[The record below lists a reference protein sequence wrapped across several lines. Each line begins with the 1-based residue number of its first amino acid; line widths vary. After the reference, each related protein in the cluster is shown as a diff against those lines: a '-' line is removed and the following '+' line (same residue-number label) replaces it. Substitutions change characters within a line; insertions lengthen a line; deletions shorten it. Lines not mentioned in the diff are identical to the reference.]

1 MFSMETAAP
10 GDPEKEEDIMRKTM
24 KATALFLA
32 AGLLLTACGAKSDT
46 TATTAAAGG
55 TDTTAAA
62 AEADASKPSFV
73 FVCTGQL
80 GDKSFND
87 SANAGMEK
95 IASDLGCEVK
105 VIEIGRD
112 QTKWEPTFQDLA
124 EEGKYDVIISNGSSS
139 AEVIEKVAEEF
150 PNQKFVMFDSDMEE
164 GKWPNLYAI
173 SYKQNEGS
181 YLAGVL
187 AALVTESDMPNANE
201 DKKIGFVGGS
211 EHPIITDFLV
221 GYIAG
226 AKSVDPDIK
235 VYVSYIGSWDD
246 TAKGKETAIAQ
257 YNQGVDIIFPAAE
270 QAGLGCVEAAAEMG
284 KYIIG
289 VDSDQAMLFSG
300 SDEDK
305 ANVILSS
312 VLKNVG
318 DSLVRMAEMEE
329 EGTVPYGKC
338 EFLGLKENGA
348 GLADNEYFQK
358 NVPDDI
364 KNTIEEKKQ
373 EVLDGKIEIPTAL
386 GDADQ
391 NEVQALIDSV
401 AP

>member
-1 MFSMETAAP
+1 MKKSM
-10 GDPEKEEDIMRKTM
+10 K
-24 KATALFLA
+24 
-32 AGLLLTACGAKSDT
+32 T
-46 TATTAAAGG
+46 TAISLAVAMTLTTLGS
-55 TDTTAAA
+55 TAFAYA
-62 AEADASKPSFV
+62 AEASDSDSDKPSFV

-95 IASDLGCEVK
+95 IASDLGCEMK
-105 VIEIGRD
+105 VIEVGRD
-112 QTKWEPTFQDLA
+112 QTKWQPTFEDLA
-124 EEGKYDVIISNGSSS
+124 DEGKYDVIISNGSSS
-139 AEVIEKVAEEF
+139 AEVIEQVAEEF
-150 PNQKFVMFDSDMEE
+150 PDQKFVMFDSDMEE
-164 GKWPNLYAI
+164 GTWPNLYAI

-187 AALVTESDMPNANE
+187 AALVTESDMENSNE
-201 DKKIGFVGGS
+201 DKKIGFIGGS
-211 EHPIITDFLV
+211 EHPVITDFLV

-270 QAGLGCVEAAAEMG
+270 QAGLGCVEAAAEMD

-289 VDSDQAMLFSG
+289 VDSDQSMLFSG
-300 SDEDK
+300 TDEDK
-305 ANVILSS
+305 ANVILTS

-318 DSLVRMAEMEE
+318 DSLVRMAEMEI
-329 EGTVPYGKC
+329 EGTVPYGSC
-338 EFLGLKENGA
+338 ETLGLKENGA
-348 GLADNEYFQK
+348 GLADNDYYQK

-364 KNTIEEKKQ
+364 KATIEEKKQ
-373 EVLDGKIEIPTAL
+373 EVLDGKVDIPTAL

-391 NEVQALIDSV
+391 DEVQALIDSV

>member
-1 MFSMETAAP
+1 MF
-10 GDPEKEEDIMRKTM
+10 KKR
-24 KATALFLA
+24 LNVFLA
-32 AGLLLTACGAKSDT
+32 LALAAAMLAGCGASESGNSGNSGEGE
-46 TATTAAAGG
+46 AE
-55 TDTTAAA
+55 AA
-62 AEADASKPSFV
+62 AEADESKPSFV

-87 SANAGMEK
+87 SANAGIEE
-95 IASDLGCEVK
+95 IASALGCETR
-105 VIEIGRD
+105 VIEVGRD

-124 EEGKYDVIISNGSSS
+124 EEGEYDVIISNGSSS
-139 AEVIEKVAEEF
+139 IETIQKVAEEF
-150 PNQKFVMFDSDMEE
+150 PEQKFVAFDCTIETDQY
-164 GKWPNLYAI
+164 PNLYAI

-187 AALVTESDMPNANE
+187 AALVTQSDMEYANADN
-201 DKKIGFVGGS
+201 KIGFIGGS

-270 QAGLGCVEAAAEMG
+270 QAGLGCVEAAVDMG

-289 VDSDQAMLFSG
+289 VDSDQSMLFAG
-300 SDEDK
+300 VDEDK
-305 ANVILSS
+305 ANVILTS

-318 DSLVRMAEMEE
+318 DSLVRMANMEM
-329 EGTVPYGKC
+329 EGTVPWGDY
-338 EFLGLKENGA
+338 EELGIAENGA
-348 GLADNEYFQK
+348 GIADNEYFQK

-364 KNTIEEKKQ
+364 KSVIEEKKQ
-373 EVLDGKIEIPTAL
+373 EVIDGNVEIPTAL

-391 NEVQALIDSV
+391 TEVQALIDSV

>member
-1 MFSMETAAP
+1 MFKKKVNA
-10 GDPEKEEDIMRKTM
+10 
-24 KATALFLA
+24 FLA
-32 AGLLLTACGAKSDT
+32 LVLASAMLAGCGASGNNSGEEAQSES
-46 TATTAAAGG
+46 TAE
-55 TDTTAAA
+55 TD
-62 AEADASKPSFV
+62 DSKPSFV

-87 SANAGMEK
+87 SANEGVME
-95 IASDLGCEVK
+95 IAESLGCETR
-105 VIEIGRD
+105 VIEVGRD

-124 EEGKYDVIISNGSSS
+124 EEGEYDVIISNGSSS
-139 AEVIEKVAEEF
+139 IETIQKVAEEF
-150 PNQKFVMFDSDMEE
+150 PEQKFVAFDCTIETD
-164 GKWPNLYAI
+164 KYPNLYAI

-187 AALVTESDMPNANE
+187 AALVTKSDMENANE
-201 DKKIGFVGGS
+201 ENKIGFIGGS

-270 QAGLGCVEAAAEMG
+270 QAGLGCVEAAVEMG

-289 VDSDQAMLFSG
+289 VDSDQSMLFAG
-300 SDEDK
+300 VDEDK
-305 ANVILSS
+305 ANVILTS

-318 DSLVRMAEMEE
+318 DSLVRMANMEI
-329 EGTVPYGKC
+329 EGTVPWGSY
-338 EFLGLKENGA
+338 EELGIAENGA
-348 GLADNEYFQK
+348 GLADNEYYQK
-358 NVPDDI
+358 NVPDEI
-364 KNTIEEKKQ
+364 KTVIEESKQ
-373 EVLDGKIEIPTAL
+373 EVIDGNVEIPTAL

-391 NEVQALIDSV
+391 AEVQALIDSV

>member
-1 MFSMETAAP
+1 MKKRLVMLAAMTAVCA
-10 GDPEKEEDIMRKTM
+10 G
-24 KATALFLA
+24 LA
-32 AGLLLTACGAKSDT
+32 AGCTVN
-46 TATTAAAGG
+46 
-55 TDTTAAA
+55 
-62 AEADASKPSFV
+62 AEGSEDKPSFV

-87 SANAGMEK
+87 SANEGITK
-95 IASDLGCEVK
+95 IAEQLGCETK

-112 QTKWEPTFQDLA
+112 QTKWEPTFMDLA

-139 AEVIEKVAEEF
+139 AEVIEMVAEEF
-150 PNQKFVMFDSDMEE
+150 PEQKFVMFDATMEE
-164 GKWPNLYAI
+164 DKYPNLYAI

-187 AALVTESDMPNANE
+187 AALVTESDMENANE
-201 DKKIGFVGGS
+201 EKKIGFVGGS

-226 AKSVDPDIK
+226 AKSVDEDIK

-289 VDSDQAMLFSG
+289 VDSDQAMLFKG
-300 SDEDK
+300 TDEGK

-312 VLKNVG
+312 VLKQVG
-318 DSLVRMAEMEE
+318 DSLVRMAEMEI
-329 EGTVPYGKC
+329 EGTVPYGKY
-338 EFLGLKENGA
+338 EELGIQENGT
-348 GLADNEYFQK
+348 GLAVNEYYEA
-358 NVPDDI
+358 NVPEEI
-364 KNTIEEKKQ
+364 RTVVEEKKE
-373 EVLDGKIEIPTAL
+373 EVVNGNVEIPTAL

-391 NEVQALIDSV
+391 DEVQALIDSV

>member
-1 MFSMETAAP
+1 MFKKKVNA
-10 GDPEKEEDIMRKTM
+10 
-24 KATALFLA
+24 FLA
-32 AGLLLTACGAKSDT
+32 LVLASAMLGGCGASGNNSGEEAQSES
-46 TATTAAAGG
+46 TAE
-55 TDTTAAA
+55 TD
-62 AEADASKPSFV
+62 DSKPSFV

-87 SANAGMEK
+87 SANEGVME
-95 IASDLGCEVK
+95 IAESLGCETR
-105 VIEIGRD
+105 VIEVGRD

-124 EEGKYDVIISNGSSS
+124 EEGEYDVIISNGSSS
-139 AEVIEKVAEEF
+139 IETIQKVVEEF
-150 PNQKFVMFDSDMEE
+150 PEQKFVAFDCTIETD
-164 GKWPNLYAI
+164 KYPNLYAI

-187 AALVTESDMPNANE
+187 AALVTKSDMENANE
-201 DKKIGFVGGS
+201 ENKIGFIGGS

-270 QAGLGCVEAAAEMG
+270 QAGLGCVEAAVEMG

-289 VDSDQAMLFSG
+289 VDSDQSMLFAG
-300 SDEDK
+300 VDEDK
-305 ANVILSS
+305 ANVILTS

-318 DSLVRMAEMEE
+318 DSLVRMANMEI
-329 EGTVPYGKC
+329 EGTVPWGSY
-338 EFLGLKENGA
+338 EELGIAENGA
-348 GLADNEYFQK
+348 GLADNEYYQK
-358 NVPDDI
+358 NVPDEI
-364 KNTIEEKKQ
+364 KTVIEESKQ
-373 EVLDGKIEIPTAL
+373 EVIDGNVEIPTAL

-391 NEVQALIDSV
+391 AEVQALIDSV

>member
-1 MFSMETAAP
+1 MF
-10 GDPEKEEDIMRKTM
+10 KKR
-24 KATALFLA
+24 LNVFLA
-32 AGLLLTACGAKSDT
+32 LALAAAMLAGCGASESGNSGNSGEGET
-46 TATTAAAGG
+46 E
-55 TDTTAAA
+55 AA
-62 AEADASKPSFV
+62 AEADESKPSFV

-87 SANAGMEK
+87 SANAGIEE
-95 IASDLGCEVK
+95 IAASLGCETR
-105 VIEIGRD
+105 VIEVGRD

-124 EEGKYDVIISNGSSS
+124 EEGEYDVIISNGSSS
-139 AEVIEKVAEEF
+139 IETIQKVAEEF
-150 PNQKFVMFDSDMEE
+150 PEQKFVAFDCTIETDQY
-164 GKWPNLYAI
+164 PNLYAI

-187 AALVTESDMPNANE
+187 AALVTQSVMEYANADN
-201 DKKIGFVGGS
+201 KIGFIGGS

-270 QAGLGCVEAAAEMG
+270 QAGLGCVEAAVDMG

-289 VDSDQAMLFSG
+289 VDSDQSMLFAG
-300 SDEDK
+300 VDEDK
-305 ANVILSS
+305 ANVILTS

-318 DSLVRMAEMEE
+318 DSLVRMANMEM
-329 EGTVPYGKC
+329 EGTVPWGDY
-338 EFLGLKENGA
+338 EELGIAENGA
-348 GLADNEYFQK
+348 GIADNEYFQK

-364 KNTIEEKKQ
+364 KSVIEEKKQ
-373 EVLDGKIEIPTAL
+373 EVIDGNVEIPTAL

-391 NEVQALIDSV
+391 TEVQALIDSV

>member
-1 MFSMETAAP
+1 MKMF
-10 GDPEKEEDIMRKTM
+10 RKTVSSLLAVAL
-24 KATALFLA
+24 ATSMMV
-32 AGLLLTACGAKSDT
+32 GCGAKST
-46 TATTAAAGG
+46 TSEGTAESTETEEAGTE
-55 TDTTAAA
+55 TDS
-62 AEADASKPSFV
+62 SKPSFV

-87 SANAGMEK
+87 SANSGIEE
-95 IASDLGCEVK
+95 IAASLGCETK

-139 AEVIEKVAEEF
+139 IEVIEKVAEEF
-150 PNQKFVMFDSDMEE
+150 PEQKFVAFDTTIEE
-164 GKWPNLYAI
+164 GKYPNLYAI

-187 AALVTESDMPNANE
+187 AALVTESDMEYANP
-201 DKKIGFVGGS
+201 DKKIGFIGGS

-226 AKSVDPDIK
+226 AKSVDPEIK

-257 YNQGVDIIFPAAE
+257 YNQGVDIVFPAAE
-270 QAGLGCVEAAAEMG
+270 QAGLGCVEAAVEMG
-284 KYIIG
+284 KYYIG
-289 VDSDQAMLFSG
+289 VDSDQSMLFAG
-300 SDEDK
+300 VDEAK
-305 ANVILSS
+305 ANAILTS

-318 DSLVRMAEMEE
+318 SSLVRMANMEI
-329 EGTVPYGKC
+329 EGTVPYGSY
-338 EFLGLKENGA
+338 EELGIAEDGA
-348 GLADNEYFQK
+348 GIAYNEYYEK
-358 NVPDDI
+358 NVPDEI
-364 KNTIEEKKQ
+364 KAEVEAKKE
-373 EVLDGKIEIPTAL
+373 EVLKGTVEIPTAL

>member
-1 MFSMETAAP
+1 MF
-10 GDPEKEEDIMRKTM
+10 KKR
-24 KATALFLA
+24 LNVFLA
-32 AGLLLTACGAKSDT
+32 LALAAAMLAGCGASESGNSGNSGEGET
-46 TATTAAAGG
+46 E
-55 TDTTAAA
+55 AA
-62 AEADASKPSFV
+62 AEADESKPSFV

-87 SANAGMEK
+87 SANAGIEE
-95 IASDLGCEVK
+95 IAASLGCETR
-105 VIEIGRD
+105 VIEVGRD

-124 EEGKYDVIISNGSSS
+124 EEGEYDVIISNGSSS
-139 AEVIEKVAEEF
+139 IETIQKVAEEF
-150 PNQKFVMFDSDMEE
+150 PEQKFVAFDCTIETDQY
-164 GKWPNLYAI
+164 PNLYAI

-187 AALVTESDMPNANE
+187 AALVTQSDMEYANADN
-201 DKKIGFVGGS
+201 KIGFIGGS

-270 QAGLGCVEAAAEMG
+270 QAGLGCVEAAVDMG

-289 VDSDQAMLFSG
+289 VDSDQSMLFAG
-300 SDEDK
+300 VDEDK
-305 ANVILSS
+305 ANVILTS

-318 DSLVRMAEMEE
+318 DSLVRMANMEL
-329 EGTVPYGKC
+329 C
-338 EFLGLKENGA
+338 RGA
-348 GLADNEYFQK
+348 IMRSSASLRTE
-358 NVPDDI
+358 
-364 KNTIEEKKQ
+364 
-373 EVLDGKIEIPTAL
+373 
-386 GDADQ
+386 
-391 NEVQALIDSV
+391 QASLTTSISRRTFRMTSSL
-401 AP
+401 

>member
-1 MFSMETAAP
+1 MFKKKVNA
-10 GDPEKEEDIMRKTM
+10 
-24 KATALFLA
+24 FLA
-32 AGLLLTACGAKSDT
+32 LVLASAMLAGCGASGNNSGEEAQSES
-46 TATTAAAGG
+46 TAE
-55 TDTTAAA
+55 TD
-62 AEADASKPSFV
+62 DSKPSFV

-87 SANAGMEK
+87 SANEGVME
-95 IASDLGCEVK
+95 IAESLGCETR
-105 VIEIGRD
+105 VIEVGRD
-112 QTKWEPTFQDLA
+112 QTKWEPTFQYLA
-124 EEGKYDVIISNGSSS
+124 EEGEYDVIISNGSSS
-139 AEVIEKVAEEF
+139 IETIQKVAEEF
-150 PNQKFVMFDSDMEE
+150 PEQKFVAFDCTIETD
-164 GKWPNLYAI
+164 KYPNLYAI

-187 AALVTESDMPNANE
+187 AALVTKSDMENANE
-201 DKKIGFVGGS
+201 ENKIGFIGGS

-270 QAGLGCVEAAAEMG
+270 QAGLGCVEAAVEMG

-289 VDSDQAMLFSG
+289 VDSDQSMLFAG
-300 SDEDK
+300 VDEDK
-305 ANVILSS
+305 ANVILTS

-318 DSLVRMAEMEE
+318 DSLVRMANMEI
-329 EGTVPYGKC
+329 EGTVPWGSY
-338 EFLGLKENGA
+338 EELGIAENGA
-348 GLADNEYFQK
+348 GLADNEYYQK
-358 NVPDDI
+358 NVPDEI
-364 KNTIEEKKQ
+364 KTVIEESKQ
-373 EVLDGKIEIPTAL
+373 EVIDGNVEIPTAL

-391 NEVQALIDSV
+391 AEVQALIDSV

>member
-1 MFSMETAAP
+1 MFKKSIAMLMAAAMSAAVLAGCGSSTSAPAAAPAASAASETA
-10 GDPEKEEDIMRKTM
+10 EKAEE
-24 KATALFLA
+24 
-32 AGLLLTACGAKSDT
+32 
-46 TATTAAAGG
+46 
-55 TDTTAAA
+55 A
-62 AEADASKPSFV
+62 AEETADKPSFV

-87 SANAGMEK
+87 SANSGIEE
-95 IASDLGCEVK
+95 IAASLGCETK

-139 AEVIEKVAEEF
+139 IEVIEKVAEEF
-150 PNQKFVMFDSDMEE
+150 PEQKFVAFDTTIEE
-164 GKWPNLYAI
+164 GKYDNLYAI

-187 AALVTESDMPNANE
+187 AALVTNSDMEFANE
-201 DKKIGFVGGS
+201 EKKIGFIGGS

-226 AKSVDPDIK
+226 AKAVDPEIK

-257 YNQGVDIIFPAAE
+257 FNQGVDIVFPAAE
-270 QAGLGCVEAAAEMG
+270 QAGLGCVEAAVEMG
-284 KYIIG
+284 KYCIG
-289 VDSDQAMLFSG
+289 VDSDQSLLFKG
-300 SDEDK
+300 VDEDK
-305 ANVILSS
+305 ANTILTS

-318 DSLVRMAEMEE
+318 SSLVRMANMEI
-329 EGTVPYGKC
+329 EGTVPYGSF
-338 EFLGLKENGA
+338 EELGIAEDGA
-348 GLADNEYFQK
+348 GIADNEYYQK
-358 NVPDDI
+358 NVPDEI
-364 KNTIEEKKQ
+364 KEQVQAKKD
-373 EVLDGKIEIPTAL
+373 EVLAGGVDIPTAL
-386 GDADQ
+386 GNADQ
-391 NEVQALIDSV
+391 AEVQAIIDSV

>member
-1 MFSMETAAP
+1 MFKKKVNA
-10 GDPEKEEDIMRKTM
+10 
-24 KATALFLA
+24 FLA
-32 AGLLLTACGAKSDT
+32 LVLASAMLAGCGASGNNSGEEAQSES
-46 TATTAAAGG
+46 TAE
-55 TDTTAAA
+55 TD
-62 AEADASKPSFV
+62 DSKPSFV

-87 SANAGMEK
+87 SANEGVME
-95 IASDLGCEVK
+95 IAESLGCETR
-105 VIEIGRD
+105 VIEVGRD

-124 EEGKYDVIISNGSSS
+124 EEGEYDVIISNGSSS
-139 AEVIEKVAEEF
+139 IETIQKVAEEF
-150 PNQKFVMFDSDMEE
+150 PEQKFVAFDCTIETD
-164 GKWPNLYAI
+164 KYPNLYAI

-187 AALVTESDMPNANE
+187 AALVTKSDMENANE
-201 DKKIGFVGGS
+201 ENKIGFIGGS

-270 QAGLGCVEAAAEMG
+270 QAGLGCVEAAVEMG

-289 VDSDQAMLFSG
+289 VDSDQSMLFAG
-300 SDEDK
+300 VDEDK
-305 ANVILSS
+305 DNVILTS

-318 DSLVRMAEMEE
+318 DSLVRMANMEI
-329 EGTVPYGKC
+329 EGTVPWGSY
-338 EFLGLKENGA
+338 EELGIAENGA
-348 GLADNEYFQK
+348 GLADNEYYQK
-358 NVPDDI
+358 NVPDEI
-364 KNTIEEKKQ
+364 KTVIEESKQ
-373 EVLDGKIEIPTAL
+373 EVIDGNVEIPTAL

-391 NEVQALIDSV
+391 AEVQALIDSV

>member
-1 MFSMETAAP
+1 M
-10 GDPEKEEDIMRKTM
+10 KKTM

-32 AGLLLTACGAKSDT
+32 AGLLLTACGGKTDT
-46 TATTAAAGG
+46 AATTAAAESAKADAG
-55 TDTTAAA
+55 TTAAA
-62 AEADASKPSFV
+62 AEADAKKPSFV

-95 IASDLGCEVK
+95 IASDLGCEIK

-139 AEVIEKVAEEF
+139 AEVIEQVAEEF
-150 PNQKFVMFDSDMEE
+150 PDQKFVMFDSDMEE

-187 AALVTESDMPNANE
+187 AALVTESKDMPNANE

-246 TAKGKETAIAQ
+246 TAKGKVILNKTDKETGEPLKGVEFELRDSKGKVLETLKTDAAGHAESKLYEIATFKNGKYDTAIKYYLVETKTLDGYTLDQTKHEVTFAYADDSTPVVEVTFNLTNEKPEVPETPSTPDVPQ
-257 YNQGVDIIFPAAE
+257 SHEETKVSDAPKTGDNTNIWLPILLLLISTGGM
-270 QAGLGCVEAAAEMG
+270 AGL
-284 KYIIG
+284 YI
-289 VDSDQAMLFSG
+289 S
-300 SDEDK
+300 
-305 ANVILSS
+305 
-312 VLKNVG
+312 
-318 DSLVRMAEMEE
+318 R
-329 EGTVPYGKC
+329 
-338 EFLGLKENGA
+338 
-348 GLADNEYFQK
+348 
-358 NVPDDI
+358 
-364 KNTIEEKKQ
+364 KKIRKQ
-373 EVLDGKIEIPTAL
+373 
-386 GDADQ
+386 
-391 NEVQALIDSV
+391 
-401 AP
+401 

>member
-1 MFSMETAAP
+1 MF
-10 GDPEKEEDIMRKTM
+10 RKTVSSLLAVAL
-24 KATALFLA
+24 ATSMMV
-32 AGLLLTACGAKSDT
+32 GCGAKST
-46 TATTAAAGG
+46 TSEGTAESTETEEAGTE
-55 TDTTAAA
+55 TDS
-62 AEADASKPSFV
+62 SKPSFV

-87 SANAGMEK
+87 SANSGIEE
-95 IASDLGCEVK
+95 IAASLGCETK

-139 AEVIEKVAEEF
+139 IEVIEKVAEEF
-150 PNQKFVMFDSDMEE
+150 PEQKFVAFDTTIEE
-164 GKWPNLYAI
+164 GKYPNLYAI

-187 AALVTESDMPNANE
+187 AALVTESDMEYANP
-201 DKKIGFVGGS
+201 DKKIGFIGGS

-226 AKSVDPDIK
+226 AKSVDPEIK

-257 YNQGVDIIFPAAE
+257 YNQGVDIVFPAAE
-270 QAGLGCVEAAAEMG
+270 QAGLGCVEAAVEMG
-284 KYIIG
+284 KYYIG
-289 VDSDQAMLFSG
+289 VDSDQSMLFAG
-300 SDEDK
+300 VDEAK
-305 ANVILSS
+305 ANAILTS

-318 DSLVRMAEMEE
+318 SSLVRMANMEI
-329 EGTVPYGKC
+329 EGTVPYGSY
-338 EFLGLKENGA
+338 EELGIAEDGA
-348 GLADNEYFQK
+348 GIAYNEYYEK
-358 NVPDDI
+358 NVPDEI
-364 KNTIEEKKQ
+364 KAEVEAKKE
-373 EVLDGKIEIPTAL
+373 EVLKGTVEIPTAL

>member
-1 MFSMETAAP
+1 MKKSGMRAA
-10 GDPEKEEDIMRKTM
+10 
-24 KATALFLA
+24 ALLLA
-32 AGLLLTACGAKSDT
+32 GAMLTACGSS
-46 TATTAAAGG
+46 AGK
-55 TDTTAAA
+55 TDTKGE
-62 AEADASKPSFV
+62 AETQAQGGEGQETDAGKPSFV

-87 SANAGMEK
+87 SAYNGIME
-95 IASDLGCEVK
+95 IADSLGCETK

-139 AEVIEKVAEEF
+139 AEVIEQVAEEF
-150 PNQKFVMFDSDMEE
+150 PDQKFVMFDATMEE
-164 GKWPNLYAI
+164 DKYPNLYAI

-187 AALVTESDMPNANE
+187 AALVTESDMEYANA

-226 AKSVDPDIK
+226 AKSVDEDIK

-270 QAGLGCVEAAAEMG
+270 QAGLGCVEAAAEMN

-300 SDEDK
+300 TDEAK
-305 ANVILSS
+305 ANVILTS
-312 VLKNVG
+312 VLKEVG
-318 DSLVRMAEMEE
+318 NSLVRMANMEM
-329 EGTVPYGKC
+329 EGTVPYGRY
-338 EFLGLKENGA
+338 EELGLKEGGA
-348 GLADNEYFQK
+348 GLAVNEYYEK
-358 NVPDDI
+358 NVPEDI
-364 KNTIEEKKQ
+364 RAVIDEKKQ
-373 EVLDGKIEIPTAL
+373 EVLDGKVEIPTAL

>member
-1 MFSMETAAP
+1 MKKTLKVAA
-10 GDPEKEEDIMRKTM
+10 
-24 KATALFLA
+24 AFLA
-32 AGLLLTACGAKSDT
+32 AGVLLTACGGSST
-46 TATTAAAGG
+46 TETTAAAG
-55 TDTTAAA
+55 DSAATEA
-62 AEADASKPSFV
+62 AEAGADKPSFV

-87 SANAGMEK
+87 SANDGMQR
-95 IASDLGCEVK
+95 IASDLGCEIK

-139 AEVIEKVAEEF
+139 AEVIEQVAEEF
-150 PNQKFVMFDSDMEE
+150 PDQKFVMFDSDMEE

-187 AALVTESDMPNANE
+187 AALVTESDMENANE
-201 DKKIGFVGGS
+201 EKKIGFVGGS

-270 QAGLGCVEAAAEMG
+270 QAGLGCVEAAAEMD

-300 SDEDK
+300 TDEAK
-305 ANVILSS
+305 ANVILTS

-318 DSLVRMAEMEE
+318 DSLVRMAEMEM
-329 EGTVPYGKC
+329 EGTVPYGQY
-338 EFLGLKENGA
+338 ESLGLKESGA
-348 GLADNEYFQK
+348 GLADNDYFQK

-364 KNTIEEKKQ
+364 KSIIEEKKQ
-373 EVLDGKIEIPTAL
+373 EVLDGKVEIPTAL